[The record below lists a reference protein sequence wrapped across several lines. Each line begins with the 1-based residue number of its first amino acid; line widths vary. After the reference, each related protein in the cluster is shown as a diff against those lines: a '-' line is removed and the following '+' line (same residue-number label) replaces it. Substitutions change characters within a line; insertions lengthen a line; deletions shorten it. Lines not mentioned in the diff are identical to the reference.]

1 MLKKF
6 IFFIILF
13 CLTNSNAQKDFSPNG
28 SPYFKVFWNYHNDFT
43 KEVTKKRAFE
53 LKRVYL
59 GYKHD
64 FNDTFSAKVTYDIG
78 SNSGGSEYTAY
89 VKIAQL
95 DWKLKPRVKL
105 SMGLIGNKQ
114 FNDQESLWGYRYAHK
129 GILNEFK
136 FGPSADL
143 GVNSEFTI
151 NPKFKINLFILNG
164 EGYKSLQDDNGNQKM
179 GTSFI
184 YNFSKKLTGKI
195 YMDSQRS
202 ENTKSIKNNSFFL
215 GYNNIDFRFGLEY
228 GKIKNAKTYKN
239 AEDEHNRNGFS
250 VFGSKKISKNYELFA
265 RYDQISSNVLNGKS
279 NSWNYDND
287 GSLVMFGAQY
297 QAIKGVKFNLN
308 YKLFNND
315 NSLINNKS
323 ILSLNAEFKI

>member
-1 MLKKF
+1 MKKI
-6 IFFIILF
+6 IFILF
-13 CLTNSNAQKDFSPNG
+13 VLASFKTFAQDLGSGKPN
-28 SPYFKVFWNYHNDFT
+28 FKIFWNYHNDFT
-43 KEVTKKRAFE
+43 KEATKKSAFE

-95 DWKLKPRVKL
+95 DWKLNPKVKL

-114 FNDQESLWGYRYAHK
+114 FDDQESLWGYRYAQK

-143 GVNSEFTI
+143 GINSEFTI

-164 EGYKSLQDDNGNQKM
+164 EGYKSLQDNNGHQKM

-184 YNFSKKLTGKI
+184 YNFSEKFTGKI
-195 YMDSQRS
+195 YIDSQRS
-202 ENTKSIKNNSFFL
+202 ENTKSIKNNSIFL
-215 GYNNIDFRFGLEY
+215 GYNNSDFRVGVEY
-228 GKIKNAKTYKN
+228 GKIKNSRTYKN
-239 AEDEHNRNGFS
+239 AEDDHNRDGFS
-250 VFGSKKISKNYELFA
+250 VFGSKKLSKNYELFA
-265 RYDQISSNVLNGKS
+265 RYDQISSNVLSGESK
-279 NSWNYDND
+279 SWNYNND
-287 GSLVMFGAQY
+287 GSLVMFGTQY
-297 QAIKGVKFNLN
+297 QATKGVKFNLN
-308 YKLFNND
+308 YKLFNYD

-323 ILSLNAEFKI
+323 ILTLNAEFKI

>member
-1 MLKKF
+1 MKKI
-6 IFFIILF
+6 IFILF
-13 CLTNSNAQKDFSPNG
+13 VLVSFKTYAQDLGNGKPN
-28 SPYFKVFWNYHNDFT
+28 FKIFWNYHNDFT
-43 KEVTKKRAFE
+43 KEVTKKSAFE

-95 DWKLKPRVKL
+95 DWKLNPKVKL

-114 FNDQESLWGYRYAHK
+114 FNDQESLWGYRYAQK

-143 GVNSEFTI
+143 GINSEFTI

-164 EGYKSLQDDNGNQKM
+164 EGYKSLQDNNGHQKM

-184 YNFSKKLTGKI
+184 YNFSEKFTGKI
-195 YMDSQRS
+195 YIDSQRS
-202 ENTKSIKNNSFFL
+202 ENTKSIKNNSIFL
-215 GYNNIDFRFGLEY
+215 GYNNSDFR
-228 GKIKNAKTYKN
+228 
-239 AEDEHNRNGFS
+239 
-250 VFGSKKISKNYELFA
+250 
-265 RYDQISSNVLNGKS
+265 
-279 NSWNYDND
+279 
-287 GSLVMFGAQY
+287 
-297 QAIKGVKFNLN
+297 
-308 YKLFNND
+308 
-315 NSLINNKS
+315 
-323 ILSLNAEFKI
+323 

>member
-1 MLKKF
+1 MKKV
-6 IFFIILF
+6 ILILLVLVSF
-13 CLTNSNAQKDFSPNG
+13 KTFTQDLRRGKPN
-28 SPYFKVFWNYHNDFT
+28 FKIFWNYHNDFT
-43 KEVTKKRAFE
+43 KEVTKKSAFE

-215 GYNNIDFRFGLEY
+215 GYNNIDFRVGVEY
-228 GKIKNAKTYKN
+228 GKIKNARTYKD
-239 AEDEHNRNGFS
+239 AEDDHNRDGFS
-250 VFGSKKISKNYELFA
+250 VFGSKKLSNNYELFA
-265 RYDQISSNVLNGKS
+265 RYDQISSNTLPGVSKPEKK
-279 NSWNYDND
+279 D
-287 GSLVMFGAQY
+287 GSLLMFGTQY
-297 QAIKGVKFNLN
+297 QATKGVKFNLN
-308 YKLFNND
+308 YKLFNYN
-315 NSLINNKS
+315 NSVTNNKS

>member
-1 MLKKF
+1 MKKI
-6 IFFIILF
+6 IFILF
-13 CLTNSNAQKDFSPNG
+13 VLVSFKTFTQDLGSGKPN
-28 SPYFKVFWNYHNDFT
+28 FKIFWNYHNDFT
-43 KEVTKKRAFE
+43 KEATKKSAFE

-95 DWKLKPRVKL
+95 DWKLNPKVKL

-114 FNDQESLWGYRYAHK
+114 FDDQESLWGYRYAQK

-143 GVNSEFTI
+143 GINSEFTI

-164 EGYKSLQDDNGNQKM
+164 EGYKSLQDNNGHQKM

-184 YNFSKKLTGKI
+184 YNFSEKFTGKI
-195 YMDSQRS
+195 YIDSQRS
-202 ENTKSIKNNSFFL
+202 ENTKSIKNNSIFL
-215 GYNNIDFRFGLEY
+215 GYNNSDFRVGVEY
-228 GKIKNAKTYKN
+228 GKIKNSRTYKN
-239 AEDEHNRNGFS
+239 AEDDHNRDGFS
-250 VFGSKKISKNYELFA
+250 VFGSKKLSKNYELFA
-265 RYDQISSNVLNGKS
+265 RYDKISSNVLSGESK
-279 NSWNYDND
+279 SWNYNND
-287 GSLVMFGAQY
+287 GSLVMFGTQY
-297 QAIKGVKFNLN
+297 QETKGVKFNLN
-308 YKLFNND
+308 YKLFNYN

-323 ILSLNAEFKI
+323 ILTLNAEFKI

>member
-1 MLKKF
+1 MKKI
-6 IFFIILF
+6 IFILF
-13 CLTNSNAQKDFSPNG
+13 VLASFKTFAQDLGSGKPN
-28 SPYFKVFWNYHNDFT
+28 FKIFWNYHNDFT
-43 KEVTKKRAFE
+43 KEATKKSAFE

-95 DWKLKPRVKL
+95 DWKLNPKVKL

-114 FNDQESLWGYRYAHK
+114 FDDQESLWGYRYAQK

-143 GVNSEFTI
+143 GINSEFTI

-164 EGYKSLQDDNGNQKM
+164 EGYKSLQDNNGHQKM

-184 YNFSKKLTGKI
+184 YNFSEKFTGKI
-195 YMDSQRS
+195 YIDSQRS
-202 ENTKSIKNNSFFL
+202 ENTKSIKNNSIFL
-215 GYNNIDFRFGLEY
+215 GYNNSDFRVGVEY
-228 GKIKNAKTYKN
+228 GKIKNSRTYKN
-239 AEDEHNRNGFS
+239 AEDDHNRDGFS
-250 VFGSKKISKNYELFA
+250 VFGSKKLSKNYELFA
-265 RYDQISSNVLNGKS
+265 RYDQISSNVLSGESK
-279 NSWNYDND
+279 SWNYNND
-287 GSLVMFGAQY
+287 GSLVMFGTQY
-297 QAIKGVKFNLN
+297 QATKGVKFNLN
-308 YKLFNND
+308 YKLFNYN

-323 ILSLNAEFKI
+323 ILTLNAEFKI

>member
-1 MLKKF
+1 MKKI
-6 IFFIILF
+6 IFILF
-13 CLTNSNAQKDFSPNG
+13 VLSSFKTFAQDLGSGKPN
-28 SPYFKVFWNYHNDFT
+28 FKIFWNYHNDFT
-43 KEVTKKRAFE
+43 KEATKKSAFE

-95 DWKLKPRVKL
+95 DWKLNPKVKL

-114 FNDQESLWGYRYAHK
+114 FNDQESLWGYRYAQK

-143 GVNSEFTI
+143 GINSEFTI

-164 EGYKSLQDDNGNQKM
+164 EGYKSLQDNNGHQKM

-184 YNFSKKLTGKI
+184 YNFSEKFTGKI
-195 YMDSQRS
+195 YIDSQRS
-202 ENTKSIKNNSFFL
+202 ENTKSIKNNSIFM
-215 GYNNIDFRFGLEY
+215 GYNNSDFRVGVEY
-228 GKIKNAKTYKN
+228 GKIQNSRTYKN
-239 AEDEHNRNGFS
+239 AEDDHNRDGFS
-250 VFGSKKISKNYELFA
+250 VFGSKKLSKNYELFA
-265 RYDQISSNVLNGKS
+265 RYDQISSNVLSGESK
-279 NSWNYDND
+279 SWNYNND
-287 GSLVMFGAQY
+287 GSLVMFGTQY
-297 QAIKGVKFNLN
+297 QATKGVKFNLN
-308 YKLFNND
+308 YKLFNYN

-323 ILSLNAEFKI
+323 ILTLNAEFKI

>member
-1 MLKKF
+1 MKKI
-6 IFFIILF
+6 IFTLF
-13 CLTNSNAQKDFSPNG
+13 VLVSFKTFTQDLGSGKPN
-28 SPYFKVFWNYHNDFT
+28 FKIFWNYHNDFT
-43 KEVTKKRAFE
+43 KEATKKSAFE

-95 DWKLKPRVKL
+95 DWKLNPKVKL

-114 FNDQESLWGYRYAHK
+114 FNDQESLWGYRYAQK

-143 GVNSEFTI
+143 GINSEFTI

-164 EGYKSLQDDNGNQKM
+164 EGYKSLQDNNGHQKM

-184 YNFSKKLTGKI
+184 YNFKYSYPMGC
-195 YMDSQRS
+195 M
-202 ENTKSIKNNSFFL
+202 
-215 GYNNIDFRFGLEY
+215 
-228 GKIKNAKTYKN
+228 
-239 AEDEHNRNGFS
+239 
-250 VFGSKKISKNYELFA
+250 
-265 RYDQISSNVLNGKS
+265 
-279 NSWNYDND
+279 
-287 GSLVMFGAQY
+287 
-297 QAIKGVKFNLN
+297 
-308 YKLFNND
+308 
-315 NSLINNKS
+315 
-323 ILSLNAEFKI
+323 

>member
-1 MLKKF
+1 MKKV
-6 IFFIILF
+6 ILILLVLVSF
-13 CLTNSNAQKDFSPNG
+13 KTYAQDLGNGKPN
-28 SPYFKVFWNYHNDFT
+28 FKIFWNYHNDFT
-43 KEVTKKRAFE
+43 KEVTKKSAFE

-95 DWKLKPRVKL
+95 DWKLNPKVKL

-114 FNDQESLWGYRYAHK
+114 FNDQESLWGYRYAQK

-143 GVNSEFTI
+143 GINSEFTI

-215 GYNNIDFRFGLEY
+215 GYNNIDFRVGVEY
-228 GKIKNAKTYKN
+228 GKIKNARTYKD
-239 AEDEHNRNGFS
+239 AEDDHNRDGFS
-250 VFGSKKISKNYELFA
+250 VFGSKKLSNNYELFA
-265 RYDQISSNVLNGKS
+265 RYDQISSNTLPGVSKPEKK
-279 NSWNYDND
+279 D
-287 GSLVMFGAQY
+287 GSLLMFGTQY
-297 QAIKGVKFNLN
+297 QATKGVKFNLN
-308 YKLFNND
+308 YKLFNYN
-315 NSLINNKS
+315 NSVTNNKS

>member
-1 MLKKF
+1 MKKV
-6 IFFIILF
+6 ILILLVLVSF
-13 CLTNSNAQKDFSPNG
+13 KTYAQDLGNGKPN
-28 SPYFKVFWNYHNDFT
+28 FKIFWNYHNDFT
-43 KEVTKKRAFE
+43 KEVTKKSAFE

-64 FNDTFSAKVTYDIG
+64 FNDSFSAKVTYDIG

-95 DWKLKPRVKL
+95 DWKLNPKVKL

-114 FNDQESLWGYRYAHK
+114 FNDQESLWGYRYAQK

-143 GVNSEFTI
+143 GINSEFTI

-164 EGYKSLQDDNGNQKM
+164 EGYKSLQDDNGHQKM

-184 YNFSKKLTGKI
+184 YNFSEKFTGKI
-195 YMDSQRS
+195 YIDSQRS
-202 ENTKSIKNNSFFL
+202 ENTKSIKNTSIFL
-215 GYNNIDFRFGLEY
+215 GYNNTDFRVGVEY
-228 GKIKNAKTYKN
+228 GKIKNARTYKD
-239 AEDEHNRNGFS
+239 AEDDHNRDGFS
-250 VFGSKKISKNYELFA
+250 VFGSKKLSNNYELFA
-265 RYDQISSNVLNGKS
+265 RYDQIISNTLPGVSKPEKK
-279 NSWNYDND
+279 D
-287 GSLVMFGAQY
+287 GSLLMFGTQY
-297 QAIKGVKFNLN
+297 QATKGVKFNLN
-308 YKLFNND
+308 YKLFNYN
-315 NSLINNKS
+315 NSVTNNKS

>member
-1 MLKKF
+1 MKKV
-6 IFFIILF
+6 ILILLVLVSF
-13 CLTNSNAQKDFSPNG
+13 KTFTQDLRRGKPN
-28 SPYFKVFWNYHNDFT
+28 FKIFWNYHNDFT
-43 KEVTKKRAFE
+43 KEVTKKSAFE

-215 GYNNIDFRFGLEY
+215 GYNNIDFRVGVEY
-228 GKIKNAKTYKN
+228 GKIKNARTYKD
-239 AEDEHNRNGFS
+239 AEDDHNRDGFS

-265 RYDQISSNVLNGKS
+265 RYDQISSNTLPGVSKPEKK
-279 NSWNYDND
+279 D
-287 GSLVMFGAQY
+287 GSLLMFGTQY
-297 QAIKGVKFNLN
+297 QATKGVKFNLN
-308 YKLFNND
+308 YKLFKYS
-315 NSLINNKS
+315 NSVTNNKS

>member
-1 MLKKF
+1 MKKITF
-6 IFFIILF
+6 ILF
-13 CLTNSNAQKDFSPNG
+13 VLASFKTFAQDLGSGKPN
-28 SPYFKVFWNYHNDFT
+28 FKIFWNYHNDFT
-43 KEVTKKRAFE
+43 KEATKKSAFE

-95 DWKLKPRVKL
+95 DWKLNPKVKL

-114 FNDQESLWGYRYAHK
+114 FDDQESLWGYRYAQK

-143 GVNSEFTI
+143 GINSEFTI

-164 EGYKSLQDDNGNQKM
+164 EGYKSLQDNNGHQKM

-184 YNFSKKLTGKI
+184 YNFSEKFTGKI
-195 YMDSQRS
+195 YIDSQRS
-202 ENTKSIKNNSFFL
+202 ENTKSIKNNSIFL
-215 GYNNIDFRFGLEY
+215 GYNNSDFRVGVEY
-228 GKIKNAKTYKN
+228 GKIKNSRTYKN
-239 AEDEHNRNGFS
+239 AEDDHNRDGFS
-250 VFGSKKISKNYELFA
+250 VFGSKKLSKNYELFA
-265 RYDQISSNVLNGKS
+265 RYDQISSNVLSGESK
-279 NSWNYDND
+279 SWNYNND
-287 GSLVMFGAQY
+287 GSLVMFGTQY
-297 QAIKGVKFNLN
+297 QATKGVKFNLN
-308 YKLFNND
+308 YKLFNYN

-323 ILSLNAEFKI
+323 ILTLNAEFKI

>member
-1 MLKKF
+1 MKKI
-6 IFFIILF
+6 IFILF
-13 CLTNSNAQKDFSPNG
+13 VLASFKTFAQDLGSGKPN
-28 SPYFKVFWNYHNDFT
+28 FKIFWNYHNDFT
-43 KEVTKKRAFE
+43 KEATKKSAFE

-95 DWKLKPRVKL
+95 DWKLNPKVKL

-114 FNDQESLWGYRYAHK
+114 FNDQESLWGYRYAQK

-143 GVNSEFTI
+143 GINSEFTI

-164 EGYKSLQDDNGNQKM
+164 EGYKSLQDNNGHQKM

-184 YNFSKKLTGKI
+184 YNFSKKLSAKI

-202 ENTKSIKNNSFFL
+202 ENTKSIKNNSIFL
-215 GYNNIDFRFGLEY
+215 GYNNSDFRVGVEY
-228 GKIKNAKTYKN
+228 GKIKNSRTYKN
-239 AEDEHNRNGFS
+239 AEDDHNRDGFS
-250 VFGSKKISKNYELFA
+250 VFGSKKLSKNYELFA
-265 RYDQISSNVLNGKS
+265 RYDQISSNVLSGESK
-279 NSWNYDND
+279 SWNYNND
-287 GSLVMFGAQY
+287 GSLVMFGTQY
-297 QAIKGVKFNLN
+297 QATKGVKFNLN
-308 YKLFNND
+308 YKLFNYN

-323 ILSLNAEFKI
+323 ILTLNAEFKI